1 MSRSKTSKRH
11 QKVYKMKGCS
21 KKSRCTRKK
30 HRGGSCS
37 SNLATTSSNVNG
49 ADPLYP
55 NSGPS
60 PNGFNFLNP
69 LNIQRGGSCNC
80 GSIMSGGKKGHR
92 NECRCSK
99 CKKTRSSMYGGFYKA
114 ANNSSSLSN
123 WADGSLG
130 TSYDNTPIVAPLKGG
145 SYLTPSLIGSPYV
158 NPNNLPGANGIPG
171 DANYYSVNNYNNDVS
186 RQMVNLGANQPFLN
200 LKGGKKYRTRKQ
212 RGGVFNNFLGQDL
225 INFGRQLNYGAS
237 STFNALN
244 GTSGP
249 VNPLPWK
256 DQLVSNN

>member
-1 MSRSKTSKRH
+1 
-11 QKVYKMKGCS
+11 MKGCS

-123 WADGSLG
+123 WADGSIG
-130 TSYDNTPIVAPLKGG
+130 NSYDSQMKGG
-145 SYLTPSLIGSPYV
+145 SHPVSLVGSPYV
-158 NPNNLPGANGIPG
+158 NPGNLPGANGVPG

-200 LKGGKKYRTRKQ
+200 LKGGRKYRSKKQ
-212 RGGVFNNFLGQDL
+212 RGGVFNEFISQDL

-244 GTSGP
+244 GTAGP
-249 VNPLPWK
+249 ANPLPWK
-256 DQLVSNN
+256 GQLLSKN